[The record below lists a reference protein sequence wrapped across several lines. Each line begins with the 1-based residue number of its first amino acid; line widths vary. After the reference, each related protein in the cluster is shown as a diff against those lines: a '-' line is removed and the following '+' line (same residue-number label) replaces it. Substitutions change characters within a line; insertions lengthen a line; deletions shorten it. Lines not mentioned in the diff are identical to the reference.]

1 MAALWWSLQENGM
14 DCFFVSA
21 EAALMVAQEC
31 KFLPQVGGVLVKD
44 AASGSRNMRR
54 EKREISCRSYSR
66 QDEQRNHASTRQ
78 DNAR

>member
-21 EAALMVAQEC
+21 EAPLMVAQEC
-31 KFLPQVGGVLVKD
+31 KILPRLEGVLVKD
-44 AASGSRNMRR
+44 AACGSRNMRP
-54 EKREISCRSYSR
+54 ESR
-66 QDEQRNHASTRQ
+66 KFLADRIRFDDEQRNHASTRQ